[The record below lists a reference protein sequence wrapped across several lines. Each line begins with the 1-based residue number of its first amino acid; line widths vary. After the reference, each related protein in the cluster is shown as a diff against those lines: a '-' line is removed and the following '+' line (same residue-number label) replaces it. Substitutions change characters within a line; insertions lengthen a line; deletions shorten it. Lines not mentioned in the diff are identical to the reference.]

1 MALIA
6 LLVELACTPLQ
17 AAQAQDRPVSAVPA
31 PHAPIA
37 EEAWSA
43 TENGASADFL
53 VVLNTQ
59 AVVPTA
65 VFADRRGS

>member
-1 MALIA
+1 M
-6 LLVELACTPLQ
+6 
-17 AAQAQDRPVSAVPA
+17 SYVPA